1 MLMIGVSAYLATIG
15 MISVGSVL
23 TSYLC
28 FSQLIKPLEEL
39 HRILDELS
47 ESLILA
53 DDFFSIT
60 EIPNDFSYIST
71 AAKPAKTSSG
81 PLLIL
86 QHLNIWIPKKTVLFL
101 NDFHLTIERGTFWGI
116 AGPSGCGN
124 RL

>member
-86 QHLNIWIPKKTVLFL
+86 QHLTFGYQKTVLFSMIFILRL
-101 NDFHLTIERGTFWGI
+101 NGEHFGELQDQVAVE
-116 AGPSGCGN
+116 N